1 MIAQLVRA
9 SDMISEGQGLEP
21 PDRFVLLGLSVRTSS
36 SVGKSIRT
44 QGVTITN
51 NTAAVRQARGG

>member
-21 PDRFVLLGLSVRTSS
+21 PDRFVSLGLSVCTVS
-36 SVGKSIRT
+36 SVGKSICT
-44 QGVTITN
+44 QGVI
-51 NTAAVRQARGG
+51 VIK